1 MCVWSGL
8 WGMGSNGE
16 VHGVTSDFRYQMK
29 LTEGL
34 SAEGPQDGN
43 YNGYFWMKVVPP
55 KRVNDNGLHL
65 HFEKQDGVYLVHG
78 EGQNKL
84 GPFSL
89 TGTYNPVTSTMI
101 CEKNYLPLAAS
112 SKKLKPKPKPKPRPR
127 SRSEEHLYS
136 QPTHIRSMHAS
147 PQTYLRHTSI
157 TPRGL
162 SREMSLCYKC
172 LRHLMSH
179 KWAGPFLQPVDPI
192 ALDLPDYF
200 DIVKNPM
207 DFGTLQRR
215 IETQMVTS
223 KEEFAALA
231 RQIFANALLYNKPD
245 SDVGV
250 MARVLSEEF
259 EKEFLQITGRIF
271 AAGPEPSRA
280 IPAVSRRSQTFEE
293 PAAKEPRVAKPAGNQ
308 RAKRLAEMAAMEA
321 QIQNLQGKITQ
332 MEREI
337 QAKKKGGK
345 TEVDTR
351 PMTVE
356 EKKALSVQ
364 IGQLNEAEV
373 AGLLAIVKESIPE
386 EQNHQE
392 AIELDFNMLPNEIL
406 RQMERYIKECK
417 EARNSSRKHR
427 KTYTHTKESLFDY
440 DDNHFVDDFDN
451 TDSAQEEY

>member
-1 MCVWSGL
+1 
-8 WGMGSNGE
+8 
-16 VHGVTSDFRYQMK
+16 
-29 LTEGL
+29 
-34 SAEGPQDGN
+34 
-43 YNGYFWMKVVPP
+43 
-55 KRVNDNGLHL
+55 
-65 HFEKQDGVYLVHG
+65 
-78 EGQNKL
+78 
-84 GPFSL
+84 
-89 TGTYNPVTSTMI
+89 
-101 CEKNYLPLAAS
+101 
-112 SKKLKPKPKPKPRPR
+112 
-127 SRSEEHLYS
+127 
-136 QPTHIRSMHAS
+136 
-147 PQTYLRHTSI
+147 
-157 TPRGL
+157 
-162 SREMSLCYKC
+162 MSLCYKC

-245 SDVGV
+245 SDVCVSLRTVSRSGV

-451 TDSAQEEY
+451 TGRNGEAPTSRFRTRRVLTFCVYHSLFALCLLRRPMDTRANLQPTEDAWCQLLSVWNPLLIRRKHLIHKTMGLSLDDNNVQLREIAASFRNRFPNIVGHADLVVNGCRKQTRMY

>member
-1 MCVWSGL
+1 
-8 WGMGSNGE
+8 
-16 VHGVTSDFRYQMK
+16 
-29 LTEGL
+29 
-34 SAEGPQDGN
+34 
-43 YNGYFWMKVVPP
+43 
-55 KRVNDNGLHL
+55 
-65 HFEKQDGVYLVHG
+65 
-78 EGQNKL
+78 
-84 GPFSL
+84 
-89 TGTYNPVTSTMI
+89 
-101 CEKNYLPLAAS
+101 
-112 SKKLKPKPKPKPRPR
+112 
-127 SRSEEHLYS
+127 
-136 QPTHIRSMHAS
+136 
-147 PQTYLRHTSI
+147 
-157 TPRGL
+157 
-162 SREMSLCYKC
+162 
-172 LRHLMSH
+172 MSH

-192 ALDLPDYF
+192 AMDLPDYF

-245 SDVGV
+245 SDVCVSLRTMRGSGV

-293 PAAKEPRVAKPAGNQ
+293 PVAKEPRVSKPAGNQ

-321 QIQNLQGKITQ
+321 QIQNLQGKISQ
-332 MEREI
+332 MERAI

-373 AGLLAIVKESIPE
+373 AGLLGIVKESIPE

-406 RQMERYIKECK
+406 RQMERYIRECK

-451 TDSAQEEY
+451 TGRNGVGLASRFRAGRVLALCVYHSLFALCLFPTPMDTGVSSQPTEDAWCQVL